1 MAHRPR
7 HAESGAVQ
15 ARRGERDTV
24 PAGSRRLLVTLAALL
39 AVATIGGIIL
49 LRPRGSTRSNLED
62 IGVSLP
68 AEVYAGRVG
77 SVGEGP
83 CQGTVAEQNIVCS
96 TLAVR
101 LREGPDAGR
110 RVMLERPKSEA
121 SIEYSQGDDVVLA
134 YEPKAPEELRYR
146 IVDRERKTTLLW
158 LAFLFAISVL
168 ALGSFR
174 GVAALAGLAATFV
187 VLLLFVLPSILDGR
201 SPLMVSVIGASAIAF
216 LALYLAHGFGPK
228 TTVALL
234 GTLASL
240 LLTAVLGSVF
250 VGAAQISGLASEEAT
265 IVSIGA
271 AQIDLAGLILGGV
284 VIGAL
289 GAIDDMTVT
298 QASAVWELRAANPGM
313 SARELVR
320 SGLQIGRDH
329 VAATVNTLFLA
340 YAGASSRGSRFPR
353 SRTARSWPPRSSE
366 RSSAA
371 LGSLR
376 PCPSPRGWPRIRRP
390 HQEPPP
396 PPPPPPPEEPPPPN
410 PLDPEAAGREASVPA
425 EDRAKLSTDDT
436 NP

>member
-7 HAESGAVQ
+7 HGHQIVIDASRAPDGVPLRTRRTLVAV
-15 ARRGERDTV
+15 AAV
-24 PAGSRRLLVTLAALL
+24 LAIATLA
-39 AVATIGGIIL
+39 GILL

-68 AEVYAGRVG
+68 SEVFAGRVA

-83 CQGTVAEQNIVCS
+83 CQGTIAEQNILCS
-96 TLAVR
+96 MLVVR

-110 RVMLERPKSEA
+110 RVTLERPKSEA

-146 IVDRERKTTLLW
+146 IVDRERRTTLLW
-158 LAFLFAISVL
+158 LVFLFAIAVL

-298 QASAVWELRAANPGM
+298 QASAVWELRAANPGL
-313 SARELVR
+313 SAGDLVR

-340 YAGASSRGSRFPR
+340 YAGASMPLLILFILSRQSLSTVANGEVVATEIIRTLVGSIGLVAAVPITTWLAAY
-353 SRTARSWPPRSSE
+353 TA
-366 RSSAA
+366 
-371 LGSLR
+371 
-376 PCPSPRGWPRIRRP
+376 PSPRTASASASAATG
-390 HQEPPP
+390 
-396 PPPPPPPEEPPPPN
+396 
-410 PLDPEAAGREASVPA
+410 EAATTEPA
-425 EDRAKLSTDDT
+425 
-436 NP
+436 

>member
-7 HAESGAVQ
+7 HANG
-15 ARRGERDTV
+15 GGV
-24 PAGSRRLLVTLAALL
+24 PARGGARDAVPVGSRRLLLFLAAFL
-39 AVATIGGIIL
+39 AVATIAGIIM

-62 IGVSLP
+62 VGVSLP
-68 AEVYAGRVG
+68 AEVYAGRVT
-77 SVGEGP
+77 SAREEP
-83 CQGTVAEQNIVCS
+83 CRGTEAGQNILCS
-96 TLAVR
+96 LLVVR

-110 RVMLERPKSEA
+110 RVTLERPRSEA
-121 SIEYSQGDDVVLA
+121 SIEYAPGDEVVLA
-134 YEPKAPEELRYR
+134 YEPRAPDELRYR
-146 IVDRERKTTLLW
+146 IVDRERKTALLW
-158 LAFLFAISVL
+158 LAFVFAVAVL

-187 VLLLFVLPSILDGR
+187 VLLLFVLPAILDGR
-201 SPLMVSVIGASAIAF
+201 GPLMVSVVGASTIAF

-228 TTVALL
+228 TTVALF

-271 AQIDLAGLILGGV
+271 AQIDLSGLILGGV

-298 QASAVWELRAANPGM
+298 QASAVWELRAANPEM
-313 SARELVR
+313 TASDLLR

-340 YAGASSRGSRFPR
+340 YAGASMPLLMLFILSRQSLSTVANGEVVATEIIRTLVGSIGLVASVPITTWLAAH
-353 SRTARSWPPRSSE
+353 TA
-366 RSSAA
+366 
-371 LGSLR
+371 
-376 PCPSPRGWPRIRRP
+376 PSPRPAAPSATPTSG
-390 HQEPPP
+390 
-396 PPPPPPPEEPPPPN
+396 
-410 PLDPEAAGREASVPA
+410 EAAASESA
-425 EDRAKLSTDDT
+425 
-436 NP
+436 